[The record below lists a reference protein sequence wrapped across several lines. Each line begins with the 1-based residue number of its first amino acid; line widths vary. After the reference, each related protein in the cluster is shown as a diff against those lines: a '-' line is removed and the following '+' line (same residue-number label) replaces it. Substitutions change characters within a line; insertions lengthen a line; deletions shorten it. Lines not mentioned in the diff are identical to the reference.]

1 MEKYNT
7 KIKIII
13 LIGLL
18 QSHYFII
25 EMQHLLQLE
34 MMKYIE
40 QVSKYGGH
48 G

>member
-1 MEKYNT
+1 MEIWEKM
-7 KIKIII
+7 
-13 LIGLL
+13 

-40 QVSKYGGH
+40 QVLKHRGH